1 MIARSA
7 VPTAGEAALRQGWK
21 PVRVKVRPSGRDFS
35 EADCPAPEGETP
47 VQTCWLVL
55 PRNSA
60 QKLHAQWAPI
70 MHVYDGTVL
79 VFLATL
85 VAFERIG
92 LAVIVGGIGAC
103 VVARCM

>member
-1 MIARSA
+1 MPGRPCRLLA
-7 VPTAGEAALRQGWK
+7 PRQGWK
-21 PVRVKVRPSGRDFS
+21 PVRVKNRQSRGFS
-35 EADCPAPEGETP
+35 EADSPAPEGQTP